1 MIIASSASVF
11 EFNQQDSL
19 KAGCNDFLNKP
30 IRADELFEK
39 LHTPFL
45 NSSGSMNQKGDLEDV
60 AEGGVAELVAPPKE
74 ELQILADLVE
84 KGKITGI
91 RQRIKQ
97 IEQLGDEYRPFTAEL
112 DRLAKSF
119 DMDQLTDFLKPYLE
133 GMV

>member
-1 MIIASSASVF
+1 
-11 EFNQQDSL
+11 
-19 KAGCNDFLNKP
+19 
-30 IRADELFEK
+30 
-39 LHTPFL
+39 
-45 NSSGSMNQKGDLEDV
+45 
-60 AEGGVAELVAPPKE
+60 VAPPKE
-74 ELQILADLVE
+74 ELQMLADLVG

-133 GMV
+133 GLE